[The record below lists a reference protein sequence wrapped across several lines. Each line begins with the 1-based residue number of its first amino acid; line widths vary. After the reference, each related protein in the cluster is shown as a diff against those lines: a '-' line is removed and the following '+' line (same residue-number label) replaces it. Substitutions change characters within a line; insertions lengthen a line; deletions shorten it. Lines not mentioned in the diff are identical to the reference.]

1 MTATGRTCLVTGFPL
16 DAARRVA
23 LELAGHGDRV
33 LVLARDKFVPDARQ
47 LAETAAATTPGK
59 IEIVV
64 GDILAID
71 LGLDGATVRRI
82 HAEVGEVHH
91 LAAIHYLGIDAPRM
105 RQVNVDGLREV
116 LELALGM
123 VQLKRVCV
131 WSTVF
136 VAGNRTGRVYEHQ
149 LHKGQSFR
157 NPYERTKA
165 QAEALARS
173 AMARLPVTV
182 VRVPNL
188 VGDSRTGQAARLD
201 GVYSVACSIV
211 EQAEPVRLP
220 VPGAHPLH
228 VVPVDFAVQAAVAL
242 TRHPDGIGGTFH
254 VVDEAPLTARAFFD
268 AVADAAGR
276 PRPVV
281 TLQSRLGHA
290 LARLPAWSRQTRHE
304 HALLDWFES
313 DVRFDNSRARQLL
326 GGTRCP
332 AVTQYVDKLVAWLR
346 DRDD

>member
-1 MTATGRTCLVTGFPL
+1 MTATCRTCLVTGFPL

-23 LELAGHGDRV
+23 LELAAQGDRV
-33 LVLARDKFVPDARQ
+33 LLLARDKFVPDARR
-47 LAETAAATTPGK
+47 LTEITAATTPGR
-59 IEIVV
+59 IEVLV
-64 GDILAID
+64 GDILAVD

-105 RQVNVDGLREV
+105 RQVNVDGLREA
-116 LELALGM
+116 LELSLGM

-136 VAGNRTGRVYEHQ
+136 VAGNRTGTVYEHQ
-149 LHKGQSFR
+149 LEKGQQFR

-173 AMARLPVTV
+173 AMARLPLTV

-188 VGDSRTGQAARLD
+188 LGDSRTGQAGRLD
-201 GVYSVACSIV
+201 GVYSVASSIV
-211 EQAEPVRLP
+211 HHAEPVRLP

-290 LARLPAWSRQTRHE
+290 LARMPAWSKQARHD
-304 HALLDWFES
+304 HGLLDWFES
-313 DVRFDNSRARQLL
+313 DVRFDATRARQLL
-326 GGTRCP
+326 GALRCP
-332 AVTQYVDKLVAWLR
+332 PVASYVDNLVAWLR